1 MLLLLQVRQIKNG
14 KEIRIDLM
22 VMENLLFGRNVS
34 RTYDLKGAVFS
45 RHVSDSK
52 GTGKVLLD
60 QNFVEDMRL
69 SPIYVGGKNKHL
81 LQRAI
86 WNDTAF
92 LTVRIQPIFFTWQP
106 TLKLVPF
113 AVSPLKVKSPY
124 LTLSMLRPLSMSFML
139 HFSVQGL
146 LGSLKI

>member
-1 MLLLLQVRQIKNG
+1 MLLLLQVRQIKSG

-60 QNFVEDMRL
+60 QNFIEDMRL

-92 LTVRIQPIFFTWQP
+92 LTVRIQPIFFFTWQP

-113 AVSPLKVKSPY
+113 ALSPLRFYKPIFNPLNAWTVKY
-124 LTLSMLRPLSMSFML
+124 FLHVSF
-139 HFSVQGL
+139 F
-146 LGSLKI
+146 GSRIVW